1 MRDETQLDLLKLT
14 GRGKA
19 VNVEEFKA
27 QARQRQLTQ
36 TTINSLLETR
46 LISITDGFLSMD
58 MRQRMVLAER
68 LIHEGQNPAKVSR
81 YLEWQ
86 EFEDFTETALV
97 ENGFQTVKHFVFKAN
112 SGRREIDV
120 LGWSDNFTL
129 AIDCKH
135 WLRGI
140 SPRRLILAAQAQT
153 ERVRALAKRPE
164 LLARAGMDNLARRSI
179 IPIILTLGD
188 APKRSVG
195 AVPIVSVSRLMNFLY
210 GVSPIDDSVLRIR
223 VEKTDAQSLLL

>member
-1 MRDETQLDLLKLT
+1 MSDETRLDLLKLT

-19 VNVEEFKA
+19 VNVEAFKA

-36 TTINSLLETR
+36 TTINNLLETR
-46 LISITDGFLSMD
+46 LVSIANGFLSMD
-58 MRQRMVLAER
+58 MKQRMTLAER
-68 LIHEGQNPAKVSR
+68 LIHEGQNPARVSR

-86 EFEDFTETALV
+86 EFENFTNTTLL
-97 ENGFQTVKHFVFKAN
+97 ENGFQTVKHFVFK
-112 SGRREIDV
+112 STYGRREIDV

-129 AIDCKH
+129 VIDCKH

-140 SPRRLILAAQAQT
+140 SPRRLMLAAQAQT

-164 LLARAGMDNLARRSI
+164 LLARAGMNNLARRSI
-179 IPIILTLGD
+179 IPIVLTLGD
-188 APKRSVG
+188 AQKRSVG

-210 GVSPIDDSVLRIR
+210 GVSPIDDSFLRIP